1 MHRGNVTKAK
11 FCICLCNWSLCCLCV
26 YNCQLCLK
34 VNCGFVFVHV
44 FAFLFS
50 WWVFLFEV
58 WTQRGD
64 SSAFKRSILILTY
77 PNIPVHSIA
86 FTKRFDQKNEKN
98 ISVFALFKCKVGQP
112 HSLCVDTKGRSSA
125 FKTSFFIL
133 TDPDIPKNSI
143 AFYNRSDQRKGKMK
157 PPPNPFTQ
165 VQEEYFKA
173 NTHNNWFLS

>member
-1 MHRGNVTKAK
+1 M
-11 FCICLCNWSLCCLCV
+11 
-26 YNCQLCLK
+26 
-34 VNCGFVFVHV
+34 
-44 FAFLFS
+44 
-50 WWVFLFEV
+50 
-58 WTQRGD
+58 
-64 SSAFKRSILILTY
+64 LTY
-77 PNIPVHSIA
+77 PNNPVHSIA
-86 FTKRFDQKNEKN
+86 FINRSDQKKMKKS
-98 ISVFALFKCKVGQP
+98 IFVTLVYAPYFICTVGQP

-173 NTHNNWFLS
+173 NTHNN